1 MEDVRGL
8 IHGMA
13 DARHGAEYGASG
25 IPPRLRFGT
34 FEVNLE
40 TRELRNRG
48 IRIKLPRKPF
58 QVLELLLKKSGLL
71 VRREELIQQLWP
83 NLHVNFEGGLKYCDQ
98 HASSRFGG
106 FASKLPLHRNAAR
119 AWVSLSDAGR
129 NDGSSGAG
137 HRKQR

>member
-1 MEDVRGL
+1 MEEIYSPYQSRRIVGAPYGRVRGL

-13 DARHGAEYGASG
+13 EARHGAEYGASG

-40 TRELRNRG
+40 ARELRNRG

-71 VRREELIQQLWP
+71 VRREELIQQLW
-83 NLHVNFEGGLKYCDQ
+83 LICMLT
-98 HASSRFGG
+98 
-106 FASKLPLHRNAAR
+106 SK
-119 AWVSLSDAGR
+119 AG
-129 NDGSSGAG
+129 
-137 HRKQR
+137 